1 MTGTLSG
8 LFFAMLGFS
17 GGHFLLSHPPLRSRI
32 VDRLGEQAFL
42 GGYSL
47 LMAAFLTWTIFA
59 YRAAP
64 TVWLWHFGPTGHQ
77 VPPFV
82 MPFALVL
89 AVVGLTSRN
98 PTAVGGEL
106 ASEARNSAKG
116 IVTITRHP
124 FLWGVGLW
132 ALAHLVA
139 NGDAASVILFGGMAL
154 LAFGG
159 MKAIDYKRAV
169 RLGSAWQSFAD
180 ATSLLPFAAA
190 MAGRSRIDWRGIGW
204 LRPLAALVLYVI
216 LLHTHHRIFGGAP
229 VL

>member
-1 MTGTLSG
+1 MTGTLG
-8 LFFAMLGFS
+8 NLFLAMLAFT
-17 GGHFLLSHPPLRSRI
+17 GGHFLLSHPPVRSGI
-32 VDRLGEQAFL
+32 VNRLGERTFL

-47 LMAAFLTWTIFA
+47 LMALFLLWAIFA
-59 YRAAP
+59 YRSAP
-64 TVWLWHFGPTGHQ
+64 TMWLWQLGAAGRK
-77 VPPFV
+77 VPLFV

-106 ASEARNSAKG
+106 AADIRSSAKG

-132 ALAHLVA
+132 ALAHLAA

-154 LAFGG
+154 LALCG
-159 MKAIDYKRAV
+159 MQAIDHKRSV
-169 RLGSAWQSFAD
+169 RLGSAWRSFAD

-190 MAGRSRIDWRGIGW
+190 LSGRSRIDWRGIGW
-204 LRPLAALVLYVI
+204 VRPLVALVLYVA
-216 LLHTHHRIFGGAP
+216 LVHTHHRIFGGAP